1 MPEIKITRTEKSKL
15 NSVDWDN
22 LGFGVYLSDH
32 IYVSNYVDGEWNK
45 GEIIPYGPFPCEPAM
60 CTLHYGQSI
69 FEGLKAFRS
78 VDGTI
83 NLFRIEKN
91 AKRLNH
97 SGSRVVIPP
106 FNEHQFVDALVKLIK
121 VDHQWVPK
129 KRGHSLYIRPVVFG
143 DGNFLGVHSSK
154 TFKHII
160 MTSPVASYYPEGM
173 APVKILVTKDYV
185 RAVRGGLGTAKTAGN
200 YAASLLASE
209 HAKKAGY
216 SQVLWLDGVGRHFVD
231 EVGAMNIMFVIDGTL
246 ITPPLESGSI
256 LEGVTRDTV
265 LTLAHDFGIPVSERA
280 ITIEEVFE
288 AHSQGKLNEVF
299 GTGTAAVISPVGQL
313 HYNGETIVINN
324 MEIGEYAKKFY
335 DQITGIQ
342 YGEIEDKHGW
352 VINIKTFE

>member
-1 MPEIKITRTEKSKL
+1 MPEIKITRTTNSKFD
-15 NSVDWDN
+15 SVNWDN

-32 IYVSNYVDGEWNK
+32 IYVSNYKDGKWNE
-45 GEIIPYGPFPCEPAM
+45 GEILPYGPFPCEPAM

-69 FEGLKAFRS
+69 FEGLKAYR
-78 VDGTI
+78 VADGSI
-83 NLFRIEKN
+83 NLFRPDKN
-91 AKRLNH
+91 ARRLNH

-106 FNEHQFVDALVKLIK
+106 FDETQFIDALVELIK
-121 VDHQWVPK
+121 VDNRWVPK
-129 KRGHSLYIRPVVFG
+129 VRGHSLYIRPIVFG

-154 TFKHII
+154 SFKLII
-160 MTSPVASYYPEGM
+160 MTSPVSSYYPEGM

-209 HAKKAGY
+209 QAKKAGY

-246 ITPPLESGSI
+246 VTPPLESGSI

-265 LTLAHDFGIPVSERA
+265 LTLAREFGIPVSERP
-280 ITIEEVFE
+280 ITIEEVFA
-288 AHSQGKLNEVF
+288 AHAENKLNEVF

-324 MEIGEYAKKFY
+324 MEIGQYAQKFY
-335 DQITGIQ
+335 DHITGIQ
-342 YGEIEDKHGW
+342 YGEIEDKYDW
-352 VINIKTFE
+352 IINIKHFD